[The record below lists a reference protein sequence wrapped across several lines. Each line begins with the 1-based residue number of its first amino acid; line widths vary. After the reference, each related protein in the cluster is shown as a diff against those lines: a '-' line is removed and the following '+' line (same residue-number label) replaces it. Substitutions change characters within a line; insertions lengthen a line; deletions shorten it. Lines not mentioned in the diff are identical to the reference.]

1 MLLKVYYHP
10 LLEMGDDV
18 VNQRTVKSIFAQIE
32 VILNYNRQLLA
43 KLQDRMDHWFSKG
56 QCMGDIFLSMVCF
69 SSLSYYLLLTRAFTL
84 TIFFIYNII
93 QVVFL
98 KVYTMYVNNYN
109 TSLQLLLAA
118 GSNAKF
124 NAFLEVT

>member
-10 LLEMGDDV
+10 LLEMGDEV

-69 SSLSYYLLLTRAFTL
+69 SPFSHNSALHPNH
-84 TIFFIYNII
+84 FFIKKIFRLY
-93 QVVFL
+93 F
-98 KVYTMYVNNYN
+98 
-109 TSLQLLLAA
+109 
-118 GSNAKF
+118 
-124 NAFLEVT
+124 